1 MPDFKPQDR
10 VQICNDYA
18 VMHDLWK
25 MADFIRLKDRLGTVV
40 TVMPPLIEV
49 LFDRRKPKGH
59 DVLVALH
66 NPDCLELVK
75 RPRPRRA

>member
-1 MPDFKPQDR
+1 MPSFKPQDR

-49 LFDRRKPKGH
+49 LFDRRKS
-59 DVLVALH
+59 
-66 NPDCLELVK
+66 
-75 RPRPRRA
+75 

>member
-10 VQICNDYA
+10 VQISDAYA
-18 VMHDLWK
+18 TLHDLWK
-25 MADFIRLKDRLGTVV
+25 MADFVRLKDRQGTVV
-40 TVMPPLIEV
+40 TAMPPLIEV
-49 LFDRRKPKGH
+49 LFDRRKPKGK

-75 RPRPRRA
+75 RPRARRP